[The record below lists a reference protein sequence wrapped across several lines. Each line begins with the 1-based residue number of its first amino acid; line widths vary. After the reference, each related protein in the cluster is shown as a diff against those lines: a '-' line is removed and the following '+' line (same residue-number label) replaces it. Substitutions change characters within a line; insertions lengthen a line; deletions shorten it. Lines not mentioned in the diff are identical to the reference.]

1 MPDIKQYI
9 VIRVDAPN
17 SNEVWAVNVSQA
29 EFQECIAPLINEG
42 YSEFPLTDAETIV
55 MVTEVLD
62 EIEVE
67 DSI

>member
-1 MPDIKQYI
+1 MSDIKQYI

-17 SNEVWAVNVSQA
+17 SNEVWALNVSQA

-42 YSEFPLTDAETIV
+42 YSEYPLTNEEAIA
-55 MVTEVLD
+55 MVAEVLD